1 MDRGAWWAIVH
12 RLKRVRHDWA
22 TLLSLSTI
30 KAIPLNS
37 LIPSLKLLMMS
48 LASSPVILT
57 PLLLITY
64 PPSDLHTNTQVY
76 LQTCSDQTGCLTCT
90 GLPPCFHPGYVVGA
104 RTAMGVQEGLGYGKG
119 DSGMQLVAQFSST
132 QLSTDTQL
140 CSNWRRGTSE
150 NNSQHSPST
159 YTSDTVLISILQ
171 VPSLNTKNLHSRRCC
186 YYLHVTWGNWH
197 LQRSS
202 NLCRVPQLTERGL
215 ATQSPMGLVG
225 VFYSTTT
232 LHHLLSGLD
241 LRGIIS

>member
-12 RLKRVRHDWA
+12 GSKRVRHDWA
-22 TLLSLSTI
+22 TSLSLSTI

-37 LIPSLKLLMMS
+37 LIPSPKPLMMS

-57 PLLLITY
+57 PLLLIIY
-64 PPSDLHTNTQVY
+64 PPSNLHTNTQVY
-76 LQTCSDQTGCLTCT
+76 LQTCSDQTSCLTCT

-119 DSGMQLVAQFSST
+119 DSGMQLAAQFSST
-132 QLSTDTQL
+132 LSSTL
-140 CSNWRRGTSE
+140 I
-150 NNSQHSPST
+150 HSCALTKGEEPVKIAANIHQVLT
-159 YTSDTVLISILQ
+159 YQTLLISILQ
-171 VPSLNTKNLHSRRCC
+171 VPSLNTKNLHSRRCY

-202 NLCRVPQLTERGL
+202 NLCRVPQLIKGGL

-232 LHHLLSGLD
+232 LHHLPSGLD
-241 LRGIIS
+241 LQGIIS